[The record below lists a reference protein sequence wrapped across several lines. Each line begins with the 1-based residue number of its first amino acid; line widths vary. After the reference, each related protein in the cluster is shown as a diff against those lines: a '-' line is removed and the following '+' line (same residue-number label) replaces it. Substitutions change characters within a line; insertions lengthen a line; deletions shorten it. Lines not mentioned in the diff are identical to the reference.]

1 MDTISTSKP
10 MVCTVKIEQQKTQ
23 GVSVSAPVTTSIS
36 TKGPTPVQSQSPT
49 DVDTKLKLKNI
60 SKPAQS
66 KSKFVD
72 GSLLSTHAMF
82 YLKTMAYY
90 NKAII
95 PSMALIREV
104 ERDLLSC
111 DDTTFLNVIVCTLND
126 STNKPLFELVISLV
140 SVFNTGTVK
149 CEACPMR
156 RFCYDG
162 NGAIL
167 DYYEIG
173 DGAAVDRQAFRSIGG
188 FKLIMCMSVID
199 RLFDIRGTYV
209 ANLRALD
216 SKLSDMRKSYNELL
230 SSKDTEIRSLHKE
243 LDKAHR
249 DLEVAEKSAS
259 DARLDKVGSKFS
271 IETNAPSMSVPSPYT
286 HSGLLSSLD
295 ETDDDATD

>member
-1 MDTISTSKP
+1 MDIISTSKP
-10 MVCTVKIEQQKTQ
+10 MVVTVKIGQQKTQ
-23 GVSVSAPVTTSIS
+23 GVAVSAPVTTSIF

-126 STNKPLFELVISLV
+126 STNKPLFELVTSLV

-162 NGAIL
+162 NGAT
-167 DYYEIG
+167 G
-173 DGAAVDRQAFRSIGG
+173 KRSE
-188 FKLIMCMSVID
+188 
-199 RLFDIRGTYV
+199 
-209 ANLRALD
+209 ALAD
-216 SKLSDMRKSYNELL
+216 SN
-230 SSKDTEIRSLHKE
+230 
-243 LDKAHR
+243 
-249 DLEVAEKSAS
+249 
-259 DARLDKVGSKFS
+259 
-271 IETNAPSMSVPSPYT
+271 
-286 HSGLLSSLD
+286 
-295 ETDDDATD
+295 